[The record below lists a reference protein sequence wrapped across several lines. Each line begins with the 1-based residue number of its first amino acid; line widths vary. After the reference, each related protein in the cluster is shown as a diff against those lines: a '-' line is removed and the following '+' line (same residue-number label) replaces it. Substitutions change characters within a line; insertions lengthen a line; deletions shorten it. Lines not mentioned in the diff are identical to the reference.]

1 MSQRFDAGSLGGR
14 SVLFTAVDKLEHCGE
29 FIRGWLTIS
38 LGSSPPELM
47 VEFPNNTPYLL
58 MDRRNTRF
66 VTVVEALRYEK
77 MQSDILSKVFG
88 EGDHVHVVSQMT
100 PEELAKLVE
109 SQRGGNGP
117 DDRQIPGQ
125 YL

>member
-14 SVLFTAVDKLEHCGE
+14 SVLFTTVDKLEHCGE
-29 FIRGWLTIS
+29 FIRGWLD
-38 LGSSPPELM
+38 SSPPQLM

-109 SQRGGNGP
+109 SQRGNGP

>member
-1 MSQRFDAGSLGGR
+1 M
-14 SVLFTAVDKLEHCGE
+14 FTAVDKLEHSE
-29 FIRGWLTIS
+29 KFIRGWLE
-38 LGSSPPELM
+38 GPPPELM

-77 MQSDILSKVFG
+77 MQSDILAKVFG

-109 SQRGGNGP
+109 SQKGNGP
-117 DDRQIPGQ
+117 DDRPMPGQ
-125 YL
+125 YM